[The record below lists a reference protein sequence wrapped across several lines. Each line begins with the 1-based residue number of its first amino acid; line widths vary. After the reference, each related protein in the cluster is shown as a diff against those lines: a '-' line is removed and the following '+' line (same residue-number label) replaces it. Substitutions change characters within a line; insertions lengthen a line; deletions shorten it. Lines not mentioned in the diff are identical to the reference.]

1 MSFPSVKEFT
11 KNPIPT
17 IALLAIIGMGYL
29 AMEVRNSMQGQINSL
44 KIEVQQLKEE
54 NKELRAQYV
63 ELAKSIK

>member
-44 KIEVQQLKEE
+44 KI
-54 NKELRAQYV
+54 
-63 ELAKSIK
+63 